1 MGDVA
6 VVELDGVGLRLV
18 PTGADAA
25 PDEVA
30 VADPPAEAAR
40 IEAAVD
46 ANPHAAA
53 LLVSVLRR
61 TLDLDVRTALELESL
76 AYSTLLGGPEFAT
89 WLFRRG
95 PRPVPPLVADPVRL
109 TRDGDV
115 LHVTLTRPERRNAY
129 GAQVRDALVDA
140 LAVALAD
147 PDVHV
152 VLDGAGPCFCAGGDL
167 DEFGTTP
174 DPVTAHLIRT
184 QAGAAWPLHQLAPRV
199 EARLHGPCIGAGI
212 ELPAFAGRVVAAPGT
227 TFRLPELG
235 MGLIPGAGGTVSL
248 PRRIGVARTAYL
260 VLSGAPLDLD
270 TALAWGLVDALGGDD
285 IST

>member
-1 MGDVA
+1 M
-6 VVELDGVGLRLV
+6 ELDGFELRLV
-18 PTGADAA
+18 PTGTDAGS
-25 PDEVA
+25 DEVA
-30 VADPPAEAAR
+30 VADPSAEAAR
-40 IEAAVD
+40 IEAALE

-61 TLDLDVRTALELESL
+61 TLDLDARTALELESL
-76 AYSTLLGGPEFAT
+76 TYSTLLGGPEFAA

-115 LHVTLTRPERRNAY
+115 LHVTLNRPERRNAY

-147 PDVHV
+147 PDVRV
-152 VLDGAGPCFCAGGDL
+152 VLDGAGPCFCAGGDR

-184 QAGAAWPLHQLAPRV
+184 QAGAAWPLHQLAERV
-199 EARLHGPCIGAGI
+199 EVRLHGPCIGAGI

-260 VLSGAPLDLD
+260 VLSGATLDLD
-270 TALAWGLVDALGGDD
+270 TALAWGLVDARTGDD
-285 IST
+285 ISS